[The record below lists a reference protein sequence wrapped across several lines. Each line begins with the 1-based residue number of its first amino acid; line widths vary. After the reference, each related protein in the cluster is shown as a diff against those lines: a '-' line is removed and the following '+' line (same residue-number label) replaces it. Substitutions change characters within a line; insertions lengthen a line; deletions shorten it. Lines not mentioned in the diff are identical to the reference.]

1 VAELEETPESSEIAA
16 IPDLPPDPPVPS
28 IWDST
33 APWAMQLAV
42 LDSRP
47 DRPAHLAVCEAAAA
61 AVVTLLADPRAI
73 AGEWAPQ
80 VRRWA
85 SGPIRKVVRR
95 GRGVKW
101 DATAAVPGVEV
112 ERAGARVRAFVPVPV
127 DTIGRELATLQVG
140 GTQMPEL
147 GEPSEP
153 VPGGLTIALTPHA
166 DLSTG
171 KAAAQSG
178 HAAQI
183 AWQSMPAAARDRWA
197 ATGWAVS
204 VVLPDAAAWDRLAAT
219 WPVAI
224 RDGGFTE
231 VEPGTMTALARW

>member
-1 VAELEETPESSEIAA
+1 VADATRGSAPFPPRVPAPGVDEPRRWGIVGAVAELEKTPESSEIAA
-16 IPDLPPDPPVPS
+16 IPGLPPDPPVPS

-61 AVVTLLADPRAI
+61 AVVTLLADPRAT
-73 AGEWAPQ
+73 AGEWAPL

-166 DLSTG
+166 DLST
-171 KAAAQSG
+171 
-178 HAAQI
+178 
-183 AWQSMPAAARDRWA
+183 
-197 ATGWAVS
+197 
-204 VVLPDAAAWDRLAAT
+204 